1 VKRNDEYDRNTLQQ
15 RMKTLSFL
23 IGTTLILGSAVA
35 GRGQGCCPAS
45 GATGHAGHGQMTASA
60 PAKTAGPKLALNGA
74 AKPVFE
80 NYLAAQSSLA
90 ADSMETV
97 AASAS
102 ALVQAVRADTAK
114 TFPAEVASQAEA
126 LAKAKDLASARKA
139 FQPLSTSLIR
149 FAKAGSVPAGILH
162 EVYCPM
168 AKASWLQADKT
179 VRNPYFGQAMLS
191 CGQVKS

>member
-1 VKRNDEYDRNTLQQ
+1 
-15 RMKTLSFL
+15 MKTLSLLF
-23 IGTTLILGSAVA
+23 GTALVFGSTTA
-35 GRGQGCCPAS
+35 GRAQGCCTPS
-45 GATGHAGHGQMTASA
+45 GATGHAGHGQTTAGA
-60 PAKTAGPKLALNGA
+60 PTKTAAPKLAMNGA

-80 NYLAAQSSLA
+80 NYLAAQASLA
-90 ADSMETV
+90 GDSMENV
-97 AASAS
+97 SASAS

-126 LAKAKDLASARKA
+126 LVQAKDLATARKA
-139 FQPLSTSLIR
+139 FQPLSESLIR
-149 FAKAGSVPAGILH
+149 FVKAGSIPAGTLY

-191 CGQVKS
+191 CGQVRS

>member
-1 VKRNDEYDRNTLQQ
+1 
-15 RMKTLSFL
+15 MKALPFL
-23 IGTTLILGSAVA
+23 IRTAMILGSTAVGHA
-35 GRGQGCCPAS
+35 QGCCPPA
-45 GATGHAGHGQMTASA
+45 GAAGHAGHGGTTA
-60 PAKTAGPKLALNGA
+60 PAAAKAGVPKLALNGA

-80 NYLAAQSSLA
+80 NYLAAQASLA
-90 ADSMETV
+90 GDSMGTV
-97 AASAS
+97 SASAS
-102 ALVQAVRADTAK
+102 ALAQAVRGDTAK

-139 FQPLSTSLIR
+139 FQALSASLIR
-149 FAKAGSVPAGILH
+149 YAKAGNIPAGTLY

-168 AKASWLQADKT
+168 AKASWLQVDKT